1 MPVLQYGDEWRE
13 QRKLAHVALSPA
25 AVKNYHS
32 IQEDHAVKLSKQL
45 LDSPLEFFDHAR
57 L

>member
-32 IQEDHAVKLSKQL
+32 IQEDHAAKLSKQL